1 MIGGL
6 WKSTGS
12 MALLAAAG
20 LYLGSV
26 GMSPAQAAD
35 LGGDCCADLEE
46 RVAELEATVAR
57 KGNRRVSLTIS
68 GQVSTAIMAWDAGD
82 AIAAKAAVDEKF
94 TTTTTTTTTT
104 VVGPANFAEA
114 DTNIAPDALPLK
126 CSNAGVG
133 GAPNAG
139 NAALIGCADPAH
151 INPPHVHAD
160 HAHAATST
168 STSTSTTTKKAAV
181 ADKGFG
187 RRRDVYVVD
196 NVMSGGT
203 FFQLAGSARI
213 NPNVSAGFQVT
224 IAMDVGGRSHQVSQ
238 FDDDGTD
245 SAAAALPNRAAGG
258 FDTDIVM
265 TLANWYIDHKS
276 LGRVTMGRIN
286 TATAGLTTIDLG
298 GAGVIANASIG
309 YTQRGFTDPN
319 SGQTWANIL
328 GGNPVNGASL
338 SRANA
343 VSYTSPTVGG
353 FSVAAA
359 WGENDVWD
367 VALRYAGE
375 FSGFRVAAGIGYI
388 SNQAGLG
395 DVSEQSGLTAG
406 GPEPTQVKGS
416 ASILH
421 VASGLYLTGAYL
433 NQDNDT
439 AGVKDTTLWYL
450 QGGISK
456 NWTGLGKT
464 VVYGEYAN
472 IDDPVLTGVCAGTI
486 CGVTSNMWGLGIVQH
501 VDAAA
506 MELFLSYKNFSASS
520 KNEDFNDF
528 DVVMGGARIRF

>member
-6 WKSTGS
+6 WKSTS
-12 MALLAAAG
+12 SLAVLAAVG
-20 LYLGSV
+20 LFV
-26 GMSPAQAAD
+26 GGVPSAKAAD

-68 GQVSTAIMAWDAGD
+68 GQVTTAVMAWDAGD
-82 AIAAKAAVDEKF
+82 PIAAKAGVDESF

-104 VVGPANFAEA
+104 VVGPANFVSA

-139 NAALIGCADPAH
+139 NAALIGCADPGH
-151 INPPHVHAD
+151 VNPPHVHGA
-160 HAHAATST
+160 HTHAATST

-181 ADKGFG
+181 AARGPG
-187 RRRDVYVVD
+187 RAHDVYVVD
-196 NVMSGGT
+196 NVMGAGT
-203 FFQLAGSARI
+203 FFQLAGNARI
-213 NPNVSAGFQVT
+213 NPNVSAGFQIV
-224 IAMDVGGRSHQVSQ
+224 IALESGARSHQVSQ

-245 SAAAALPNRAAGG
+245 NQTYPGGSTRPTGG

-276 LGRVTMGRIN
+276 LGKVTVGRIN
-286 TATAGLTTIDLG
+286 TATAGITTIDLG
-298 GAGVIANASIG
+298 GAGVIANASFG
-309 YTQRGFTDPN
+309 YTQRGFTDPG
-319 SGQTWANIL
+319 SGQTWSAIL
-328 GGNPVNGASL
+328 GGPAVNGASL

-375 FSGFRVAAGIGYI
+375 FGGFRFAAGIGYI
-388 SNQAGLG
+388 VNQAGLG

-406 GPEPTQVKGS
+406 GPEPTQWKGS
-416 ASILH
+416 ASVLH

-439 AGVKDTTLWYL
+439 KGVQDTTLWYV

-456 NWTGLGKT
+456 NWTGLGNT
-464 VVYGEYAN
+464 VLYGEYGRV
-472 IDDPVLTGVCAGTI
+472 DDPVLTGLVDVRAEL
-486 CGVTSNMWGLGIVQH
+486 WGLGVVQH
-501 VDAAA
+501 IDAAA
-506 MELFLSYKNFSASS
+506 MELFLSYKNFSADHA
-520 KNEDFNDF
+520 KQHFNDF
-528 DVVMGGARIRF
+528 DVVMGGGRIRF